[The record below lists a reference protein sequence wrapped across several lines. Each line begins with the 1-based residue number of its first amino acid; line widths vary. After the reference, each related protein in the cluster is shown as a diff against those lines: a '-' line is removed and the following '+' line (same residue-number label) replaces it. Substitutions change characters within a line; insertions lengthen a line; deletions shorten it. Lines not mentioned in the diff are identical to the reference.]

1 MPAPSAAQFR
11 FTIDSLPDEFDVLA
25 FEGTEAISRPFEF
38 RIRFV
43 SEHAE
48 LALERFLHRPAFLA
62 FDTLGNGIHGQ
73 IADFAVGESGQRLT
87 HYHATLMPRLSSLD
101 LAFNRRIFQ
110 RRTVRQIITEVLK
123 LHGLLEDAFRFQLGP
138 TEYPPRDYCTQYEE
152 SDLAFIQRLFEEEG
166 WHYHFEHGPQQHVL
180 VVGDDQSRFR
190 SLPPTPFV
198 PDGAMVAD
206 EPTIRTFSVR
216 VRGATSRV
224 TRRDRDFE
232 KPRLTLESAARH
244 YPFGEEGT
252 QPDREDYAYAQGRFL
267 TLAQGR
273 QTAQRALQRRQR
285 DTCVAEGGSNQPA
298 LVSGHFMRLKN
309 HGRGCWNQR
318 WLLTWLRHEG
328 SQPQVLEEAIGNVED
343 QPLEQGYGN
352 RFKAIPWDVFYRP
365 SVRHR
370 RPLLVSE
377 TATVSGPQGREIH
390 CDEYG
395 RVKVRFHWDRAE
407 GNPERSSCWVRVATG
422 WAGDGFGTQL
432 IPRVGMEV
440 VVTFLAGDPDQPL
453 ITGCVPNQA
462 NPVPHGL
469 PVNDTRSV
477 FKSRSSP
484 GGGGSNELHIED
496 RKGAERIYLRA
507 ERDLFANVRNDHVLE
522 IGRDQRITLAGQ
534 RYSEVR
540 GEEHHTVGGHRVT
553 QLDADDFLTIN
564 GSLHAQVGETLVI
577 RAGQVLQLECAGA
590 LTVKSGTQLTLEGGG
605 HFLRIGAD
613 GIFSSIPIEQGGGPG
628 PGAALRYKPARRP
641 GEADEPVA
649 GRTGTLTDVA
659 AISQGATGPPA
670 GSSPL
675 PIGVLC
681 KRCFLQAQAQ
691 ARGLAIRL

>member
-1 MPAPSAAQFR
+1 L
-11 FTIDSLPDEFDVLA
+11 TIDSLSDELGVLA

-38 RIRFV
+38 RIRLV
-43 SEHAE
+43 SEHAD

-87 HYHATLMPRLSSLD
+87 HYHATLVPRLSSLD

-110 RRTVRQIITEVLK
+110 QQTVRQIITVVLK
-123 LHGLLEDAFRFQLGP
+123 LHGLLEDSFRFQLGP

-152 SDLAFIQRLFEEEG
+152 SDLAFIQRLCEEEG
-166 WHYHFEHGPQQHVL
+166 WHYHFEHGAQQHVL
-180 VVGDDQSRFR
+180 VFGDDQSRFR
-190 SLPPTPFV
+190 SLPPTPFI

-206 EPTIRTFSVR
+206 EPTIRSFTVR

-224 TRRDRDFE
+224 TRRDHDFE
-232 KPRLTLESAARH
+232 KPRLTLEGASRH
-244 YPFGEEGT
+244 NPLGEGES
-252 QPDREDYAYAQGRFL
+252 QPDREDYAYAPGRFL
-267 TLAQGR
+267 TLGQGG
-273 QTAQRALQRRQR
+273 QTARRSLQRRQR
-285 DTCVAEGGSNQPA
+285 DTCIAEGSSNQPA
-298 LVSGHFMRLKN
+298 LVSGHFMRLQN
-309 HGRGCWNQR
+309 HGRACWNQR

-328 SQPQVLEEAIGNVED
+328 SQPQVLEEVIGN
-343 QPLEQGYGN
+343 PGGATLEQGYGN
-352 RFKAIPWDVFYRP
+352 HFKAIPWDVFYRP
-365 SVRHR
+365 SVGRR
-370 RPLLVSE
+370 RPVLVSE
-377 TATVSGPQGREIH
+377 TATVSGPKGSEIH

-407 GNPERSSCWVRVATG
+407 GHPERSSCWVRVATG

-453 ITGCVPNQA
+453 ITGCVPNRV
-462 NPVPHGL
+462 NPVPHAL
-469 PVNDTRSV
+469 PANDTRSV
-477 FKSRSSP
+477 FKSRSTP

-507 ERDLFANVRNDHVLE
+507 ERDLFAKVCNDHTLE
-522 IGRDQRITLAGQ
+522 IGRDQRMTLVGQ

-540 GEEHHTVGGHRVT
+540 GEEHHTVREHRVT
-553 QLDADDFLTIN
+553 QLDADDFLNIN
-564 GSLHAQVGETLVI
+564 GSLHAQAGETLVI

-590 LTVKSGTQLTLEGGG
+590 LTVKSGSQLTLEGGG

-613 GIFSSIPIEQGGGPG
+613 GLFSSAPIEQGGCPG
-628 PGAALRYKPARRP
+628 PGATLQYKPARLP
-641 GEADEPVA
+641 GDTDEPMT
-649 GRTGTLTDVA
+649 GRTGTLTGGV
-659 AISQGATGPPA
+659 AISESTTGPPA
-670 GSSPL
+670 GRSPL

-681 KRCFLQAQAQ
+681 KRCFQHAQAQ
-691 ARGLAIRL
+691 ARGLAARL